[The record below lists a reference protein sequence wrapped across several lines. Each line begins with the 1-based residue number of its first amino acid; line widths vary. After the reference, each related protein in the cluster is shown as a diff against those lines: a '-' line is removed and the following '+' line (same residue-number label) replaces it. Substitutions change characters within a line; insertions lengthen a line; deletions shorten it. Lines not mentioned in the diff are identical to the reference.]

1 VLKKVTLKFKP
12 MILAVTEEREAIYS
26 TLKGQFEEL
35 QAMANDTALPQ
46 KMRLRAMGLAVQ
58 MAETME
64 GILKDTAQDRF
75 AVELKDLTEKVEEWQ
90 LEQKLRKKGRGKW
103 V

>member
-12 MILAVTEEREAIYS
+12 MVLAVTEEREAIYNS
-26 TLKGQFEEL
+26 LKSQFDEL

-58 MAETME
+58 MAET
-64 GILKDTAQDRF
+64 GHGL
-75 AVELKDLTEKVEEWQ
+75 
-90 LEQKLRKKGRGKW
+90 LRA
-103 V
+103 